1 MPFRP
6 SQLHPL
12 LSHTRPGAHIDLRS
26 GPLWGLLGTSP
37 STPHTALLCATHC
50 LPLTFTANPGLQ
62 GRCHDACVLAHAHT
76 CDCLAR
82 GYTNEGRH
90 HSPHTCPRMAPPSLT
105 GLKFGTHKRVG
116 CGGLLCWHLAAEQPP
131 QLRDSEHPS
140 RGHSWDPQLTGWLL
154 KRVGFFSLVK
164 HEQIR
169 LCGREQLTP
178 RGPTEAGA
186 GRKSGGLM
194 K

>member
-90 HSPHTCPRMAPPSLT
+90 HSPHTCPRRAPPSLM

-154 KRVGFFSLVK
+154 KRVGFFLW
-164 HEQIR
+164 
-169 LCGREQLTP
+169 LNMN
-178 RGPTEAGA
+178 
-186 GRKSGGLM
+186 KSGCVAENSSPPGGPLRLGQEGRAEGS
-194 K
+194 